1 MWELFYFKILFIFFW
16 GWIKRGR
23 ETSMCDCLSCAPYW
37 GPGPQPRHVPWLGI
51 EPVTLGFSGWCSVHW
66 ATLARAD
73 GGNFYKLAFNCCQ
86 PHFPCK
92 LRRIIQHLN
101 QGLFSQKVQ
110 SWGCSRIL
118 NLGSSLKLSPLV
130 MGFTWLLHLLQTTSS
145 STSTILLDQY
155 WQWML
160 NEIIFLRTVRGKS
173 FPWIS

>member
-66 ATLARAD
+66 ATRARAD
-73 GGNFYKLAFNCCQ
+73 GGNFYKLTFNCCQ

-101 QGLFSQKVQ
+101 QGLFSHE
-110 SWGCSRIL
+110 GAIL
-118 NLGSSLKLSPLV
+118 G
-130 MGFTWLLHLLQTTSS
+130 LLQDLEFGVFSETLSS
-145 STSTILLDQY
+145 GHGIHMISPSIANNFIFNIHYSLGPILAVNVK
-155 WQWML
+155 W
-160 NEIIFLRTVRGKS
+160 NNFFENCTG
-173 FPWIS
+173 